1 MSICIQKN
9 NLSEKIFNSIENIKG
24 IGPKTV
30 KLIRD
35 KIGLRV
41 IDNLLNLPIKYIN
54 RFQKTSIKNSIK
66 GDYITVDVVI
76 VEMNI
81 KKGFFKRRI
90 PSRIITFGLND
101 ETNQRLDIV
110 YFNLY
115 SNSFSKLY
123 KINNE
128 YTVSGKVEIFKGIPQ
143 ITHPDYFIPKELN
156 YKIPKFDPIYRIPN
170 GVKKN
175 QINNIIN
182 YGLENLI
189 NIEEWSKDETL
200 EKFSFLS
207 FSDTIKELHKPKEQE
222 FYNPESSLIKRLA
235 HDELLSNFISLMILR
250 NKMKAN
256 NSRILENNLTTLLHK
271 NLNFELTKDQM
282 KVINEISNDLKS
294 NEPMLRLLQGDVGS
308 GKTIVAIFAM
318 IQVVGSGSQAVLMA
332 PTEILAKQHY
342 INLKQLIKNIDIEI
356 TLIIGK
362 QTTKLKKENYESIK
376 NGKSQIIIGTQA
388 LTSKGLIYEN
398 LKLAVIDEQ
407 HRFGVN
413 QRISIVEKG
422 KDVNLLVMTATPIPR
437 SLALT
442 YYNDMSVSNIKMKPK
457 GRKNIETSLIS
468 IKKIDSLVQGLKRRI
483 SEGSQIYWVC
493 PAIEFNEDTTNLISI
508 EEREKYLS
516 KHFEKSKFEIVHGKQ
531 KSDERDFIINN
542 FKDGK
547 SQILLA
553 TTVVEVGIDVPNA
566 DIIIIESANRYGL
579 AQLHQLRGRVGRS
592 DKQSYCILLYE
603 NQLSEI
609 AEKRLNTL
617 KSTNDGFLIAEQDL
631 ILRGPGEVLGI
642 RQSGD
647 ANFKFVNLILHKD
660 LIENAKNEAEFLYK
674 NIEKNSKKLEKLNE
688 IFQNKKALISLGG

>member
-54 RFQKTSIKNSIK
+54 RYQKTSIKNSIK

-76 VEMNI
+76 IEMNI

-123 KINNE
+123 KINGE
-128 YTVSGKVEIFKGIPQ
+128 YTVSGKIEIFKGIPQ

-182 YGLENLI
+182 YGLENL
-189 NIEEWSKDETL
+189 NDMEEWSKDETL
-200 EKFSFLS
+200 EKFKFLS
-207 FSDTIKELHKPKEQE
+207 FSNTIKELHKPKEQE
-222 FYNPESSLIKRLA
+222 FYNPDSNLIKRLA
-235 HDELLSNFISLMILR
+235 HDELLSNFISLMILKK
-250 NKMKAN
+250 KMKTN
-256 NSRILENNLTTLLHK
+256 DCSILENNLNTLLHK
-271 NLNFELTKDQM
+271 NLNFELTKDQI

-294 NEPMLRLLQGDVGS
+294 KEPMLRLLQGDVGS
-308 GKTIVAIFAM
+308 GKTIVAIFAI
-318 IQVVGSGSQAVLMA
+318 IQVIGSGSQAVLMA

-342 INLKQLIKNIDIEI
+342 KYLKQLIKNIDIEI
-356 TLIIGK
+356 TLIVGK
-362 QTTKLKKENYESIK
+362 QTAKLKKENYESVK
-376 NGKSQIIIGTQA
+376 NGKSQLIIGTHA
-388 LTSKGLIYEN
+388 LTSKGLIYKN

-468 IKKIDSLVQGLKRRI
+468 IKKLDSLVQGLKRRI
-483 SEGSQIYWVC
+483 SKGSQIYWVC
-493 PAIEFNEDTTNLISI
+493 PAIEFNEDATNLISI

-516 KHFEKSKFEIVHGKQ
+516 KHFKKSEFEIVHGKQ
-531 KSDERDFIINN
+531 KTDERDLIINN
-542 FKDGK
+542 FKDSK
-547 SQILLA
+547 FKLLLA
-553 TTVVEVGIDVPNA
+553 TTVIEVGIDVPNA

-579 AQLHQLRGRVGRS
+579 AQLHQLRGRVGRN

-617 KSTNDGFLIAEQDL
+617 KSTEDGFLIAEQDL
-631 ILRGPGEVLGI
+631 ILRGPGEVLGV

-647 ANFKFVNLILHKD
+647 TNFKFVNLTLHKD
-660 LIENAKNEAEFLYK
+660 LIENAKNEAVFLYN
-674 NIEKNSKKLEKLNE
+674 NIEENSKKLNKLNE
-688 IFQNKKALISLGG
+688 IFQNKKGLISLGG

>member
-1 MSICIQKN
+1 MSISIKKN

-30 KLIRD
+30 KLIKD

-41 IDNLLNLPIKYIN
+41 IDHLLNLPIKYIN
-54 RFQKTSIKNSIK
+54 RYQKTSIKSSEK

-81 KKGFFKRRI
+81 KKSFFKRRI
-90 PSRIITFGLND
+90 PSRIITFGLN
-101 ETNQRLDIV
+101 EESNQRLDIV

-115 SNSFSKLY
+115 SNNFSKLY

-128 YTVSGKVEIFKGIPQ
+128 YTVSGKIEIFKGIPQ
-143 ITHPDYFIPKELN
+143 ITHPDYFVPKELN
-156 YKIPKFDPIYRIPN
+156 HKIPKYDPIYRMPN
-170 GVKKN
+170 GIKKN

-182 YGLENLI
+182 YGLENL
-189 NIEEWSKDETL
+189 NDLEEWSKDETL
-200 EKFSFLS
+200 KKFNFLS
-207 FSDTIKELHKPKEQE
+207 FSNTIKTLHMPKEQG
-222 FYNPESSLIKRLA
+222 FYNQESNLIKRLA
-235 HDELLSNFISLMILR
+235 HDELLSNFVSLMILK
-250 NKMKAN
+250 NKMHAK
-256 NSRILENNLTTLLHK
+256 NSGISDNDLNTLLLK
-271 NLNFELTKDQM
+271 NLNFELTEDQI
-282 KVINEISNDLKS
+282 KVINEISVDLKS
-294 NEPMLRLLQGDVGS
+294 NKPMLRLLQGDVGS
-308 GKTIVAIFAM
+308 GKTIVAIFAI
-318 IQVVGSGSQAVLMA
+318 IQVVGSGSQAALMA
-332 PTEILAKQHY
+332 PTEVLAQQHY
-342 INLKQLIKNIDIEI
+342 QNLKQLIKNLDIEI
-356 TLIIGK
+356 TLIVGK
-362 QTTKLKKENYESIK
+362 QSAKLKKQNYENIK
-376 NGKSQIIIGTQA
+376 NGKSKIIIGTHA
-388 LTSKGLIYEN
+388 LTSKGLIYKN

-422 KDVNLLVMTATPIPR
+422 KDINLLVMTATPIPR

-457 GRKNIETSLIS
+457 GRKNIDTSLIS
-468 IKKIDSLVQGLKRRI
+468 IKKLDSLVEGLKRRI
-483 SEGSQIYWVC
+483 SEGSQIYWIC

-516 KHFEKSKFEIVHGKQ
+516 KYFKSSELNIVHGKQ
-531 KSDERDFIINN
+531 KSEQRDIIINN

-547 SQILLA
+547 SKILLA

-592 DKQSYCILLYE
+592 DKQSYCILLCE

-617 KSTNDGFLIAEQDL
+617 KSTNNGFIIAEKDL
-631 ILRGPGEVLGI
+631 ILRGPGEVLGV

-647 ANFKFVNLILHKD
+647 ANFRFVNLILHKD
-660 LIENAKNEAEFLYK
+660 LIENAKSEAEYLYN
-674 NIEKNSKKLEKLNE
+674 NIEINSKKLKKLNE
-688 IFQNKKALISLGG
+688 IFQNKKALVSLGG